1 MVERVRR
8 RFHRHWRG
16 CDANPQPFGKRL
28 DQNPQPF
35 GKRLDQNPSKIT
47 QQNIYINFINI
58 FHLRFC
64 GTFLKSA
71 VLVQPFLKVEK
82 IDLITFY

>member
-16 CDANPQPFGKRL
+16 CDANS
-28 DQNPQPF
+28 QPF

-58 FHLRFC
+58 FHPRFC
-64 GTFLKSA
+64 GTFELVPWKSA
-71 VLVQPFLKVEK
+71 GFGATFLKGYCDVWRN
-82 IDLITFY
+82 LS